1 MAPQVCP
8 SGKRGDTDAPVHDG
22 IEGLVVVVPLQ
33 IDEATHHRLA
43 HCEPMVQDAPMGCE
57 PGGYGVL
64 EHWRPGR
71 VVEAMQKP
79 LRHCDA
85 AVQTWPSGLPYVLVT
100 EGGGGGGGGRED
112 DCKRRPPS
120 ANAGSAASGVDER
133 GTAENEVPSTSRSC
147 AATRTRT
154 EGARRYAILKGRR
167 SSGAVRVGFLFC
179 RSPAAEMPS
188 RKRFDG
194 STANMIPLVS
204 QEFRFHSSLLAI

>member
-8 SGKRGDTDAPVHDG
+8 SGKRGDTHAPVHDG

-85 AVQTWPSGLPYVLVT
+85 AVQTWPSGLPYVLVS

-120 ANAGSAASGVDER
+120 ANAGSAASRVDER

-167 SSGAVRVGFLFC
+167 SPSSSYFVDN
-179 RSPAAEMPS
+179 AAEMPT

-194 STANMIPLVS
+194 STANMIPRV
-204 QEFRFHSSLLAI
+204 FRFQSSLLAI